1 MTGQFVLPFA
11 AAGPDDGSEFLVTQ
25 SNRAAIDRLF
35 DWTRLPFGAAVLIG
49 PAGSG
54 KTTIGRAF
62 VSGSGGCF
70 IDNADQESDETLF
83 HAWNRAQTLGSPV
96 LFAAPVPPAAWGIRL
111 PDLLSRLGASLV
123 VEIPPP
129 DEEMI
134 ALLLQKLIARAG
146 LALPDALAGYAALR
160 LERSYPAIVAL
171 ARKIDEMALAMQR
184 PIGQRLVRD
193 ALATLAGT
201 DGAETDGGSIDTG

>member
-11 AAGPDDGSEFLVTQ
+11 AAGPEGDSDFLVTE
-25 SNRAAIDRLF
+25 SNRASIERLF
-35 DWTRLPFGAAVLIG
+35 DWTRLPFGSAVLIG

-62 VSGSGGCF
+62 VTSSGGCF
-70 IDNADQESDETLF
+70 IDNADDESDETLF
-83 HAWNRAQTLGSPV
+83 HAWNRAQVQGAPV
-96 LFAAPVPPAAWGIRL
+96 LFAAKHPPSQWGVKL
-111 PDLLSRLGASLV
+111 PDLLSRLGASLL

-129 DEEMI
+129 DEEMT
-134 ALLLQKLIARAG
+134 ALLLQKLLARAG
-146 LALPDALAGYAALR
+146 LALPDALARYAALR
-160 LERSYPAIVAL
+160 VERSYPAIGTL

-193 ALATLAGT
+193 ALALLAGT
-201 DGAETDGGSIDTG
+201 DGGSTDTD

>member
-11 AAGPDDGSEFLVTQ
+11 AAGPDGDMEFLVTD

-49 PAGSG
+49 PEGSG

-62 VSGSGGCF
+62 VAGSGGCF
-70 IDNADQESDETLF
+70 IDNADGESDETLF

-96 LFAAPVPPAAWGIRL
+96 LFAAGRPPAVWGIQL
-111 PDLLSRLGASLV
+111 PDLLSRLGASLLI
-123 VEIPPP
+123 EIPPP
-129 DEEMI
+129 DEAM
-134 ALLLQKLIARAG
+134 AAFLLQKRLARAG
-146 LALPDALAGYAALR
+146 LALPDALASYAAVR
-160 LERSYPAIVAL
+160 TERSYPAIAAL

-201 DGAETDGGSIDTG
+201 DGGSPDTD

>member
-11 AAGPDDGSEFLVTQ
+11 AAGPDGDSDFIVTC

-35 DWTRLPFGAAVLIG
+35 DWTRLPFGAAVLVG
-49 PAGSG
+49 PQGSG

-62 VSGSGGCF
+62 VTGSGGCF
-70 IDNADQESDETLF
+70 IDNADGESDEALF
-83 HAWNRAQTLGSPV
+83 HAWNRAQIQGAPV
-96 LFAAPVPPAAWGIRL
+96 LFAADCPPRDWGIRL
-111 PDLLSRLGASLV
+111 PDLLSRLGASLL

-129 DEEMI
+129 DEEMT
-134 ALLLQKLIARAG
+134 ALLLQKLLARAG
-146 LALPDALAGYAALR
+146 LALPDALAAYAALR
-160 LERSYPAIVAL
+160 VERSYPAISLL

-193 ALATLAGT
+193 ALAKLAGT
-201 DGAETDGGSIDTG
+201 DGGSPDTE

>member
-11 AAGPDDGSEFLVTQ
+11 AAGPDGDNDFLVTD

-35 DWTRLPFGAAVLIG
+35 DWTRLPFGAAVLVG

-62 VSGSGGCF
+62 VTSSGGCF
-70 IDNADQESDETLF
+70 IDNADGESDETLF
-83 HAWNRAQTLGSPV
+83 HAWNRAQTQGAPV
-96 LFAAPVPPAAWGIRL
+96 LFAAALPPAQWGIKL
-111 PDLLSRLGASLV
+111 PDLLSRLGASLRV
-123 VEIPPP
+123 DIPPP
-129 DEEMI
+129 DEGMA
-134 ALLLQKLIARAG
+134 ALLLQKRLARAG
-146 LALPDALAGYAALR
+146 LALPDALARYAALR
-160 LERSYPAIVAL
+160 MERSYPAIAAL
-171 ARKIDEMALAMQR
+171 AHRIDEMALAMQR

-201 DGAETDGGSIDTG
+201 DGGSSDTD

>member
-11 AAGPDDGSEFLVTQ
+11 AAGPDDGSSEFLVTQ

-35 DWTRLPFGAAVLIG
+35 DWTRLPFGAAVLVG

-54 KTTIGRAF
+54 KTSIGRAF

-70 IDNADQESDETLF
+70 IDNADRESDETLF
-83 HAWNRAQTLGSPV
+83 HAWNRAQTLGAPV
-96 LFAAPVPPAAWGIRL
+96 LFAAAVPPGDWGIQL

-134 ALLLQKLIARAG
+134 ALLLQKLICRAG

-160 LERSYPAIVAL
+160 LERSYPAIVRL
-171 ARKIDEMALAMQR
+171 AREIDEMALAMHR

-193 ALATLAGT
+193 ALANLAG
-201 DGAETDGGSIDTG
+201 TDGGSIDTD

>member
-11 AAGPDDGSEFLVTQ
+11 AAGPDGDSEFLVTQ

-49 PAGSG
+49 PSGSG
-54 KTTIGRAF
+54 KTSIGRAF
-62 VSGSGGCF
+62 VTGSGGYF

-83 HAWNRAQTLGSPV
+83 HAWNRGQTLGAPV
-96 LFAAPVPPAAWGIRL
+96 LFAASTPPAAWGIRL

-123 VEIPPP
+123 IDIPPP

-146 LALPDALAGYAALR
+146 LALPDALAGYAAVR
-160 LERSYPAIVAL
+160 LERSYPAIGAL

-201 DGAETDGGSIDTG
+201 DGGSIETD

>member
-11 AAGPDDGSEFLVTQ
+11 AAGPDGDSDFLVTE
-25 SNRAAIDRLF
+25 SNRAAIERLF

-49 PAGSG
+49 PSGSG

-70 IDNADQESDETLF
+70 IDNADDESDETLF
-83 HAWNRAQTLGSPV
+83 HAWNRAQVQGAPV
-96 LFAAPVPPAAWGIRL
+96 LFAAERLPAEWGIRL
-111 PDLLSRLGASLV
+111 PDLLSRLGASLL

-129 DEEMI
+129 DEEMT
-134 ALLLQKLIARAG
+134 ALLLQKLLARAG
-146 LALPDALAGYAALR
+146 LALPDGLAGYAALR
-160 LERSYPAIVAL
+160 VERSYPAIGAL
-171 ARKIDEMALAMQR
+171 ARKIDEMALAMRR

-193 ALATLAGT
+193 ALAILAGT
-201 DGAETDGGSIDTG
+201 DGGSTDTD

>member
-11 AAGPDDGSEFLVTQ
+11 AAGPDGDSDFLVTE

-49 PAGSG
+49 PPGSG

-62 VSGSGGCF
+62 VAGSGGCF
-70 IDNADQESDETLF
+70 IDNADGESDETLF
-83 HAWNRAQTLGSPV
+83 HAWNRAQTQGAPV
-96 LFAAPVPPAAWGIRL
+96 LFAASRPPAQWGIRL
-111 PDLLSRLGASLV
+111 PDLLSRLGASLL

-129 DEEMI
+129 DEEMT
-134 ALLLQKLIARAG
+134 ALLLQKLLARAG
-146 LALPDALAGYAALR
+146 LALPDALAAYAALR
-160 LERSYPAIVAL
+160 VERSYPAIRRL
-171 ARKIDEMALAMQR
+171 AHMIDEMALAMQR

-193 ALATLAGT
+193 ALANLAGT
-201 DGAETDGGSIDTG
+201 DGGSSDTD

>member
-11 AAGPDDGSEFLVTQ
+11 AAGPGGDSAFLVTG

-70 IDNADQESDETLF
+70 IDNADGESDETLF
-83 HAWNRAQTLGSPV
+83 HAWNRAQTLGAPV
-96 LFAAPVPPAAWGIRL
+96 LFAAATPPAAWGIKL
-111 PDLLSRLGASLV
+111 PDLLSRLGASLA

-134 ALLLQKLIARAG
+134 ALLLQKLLEQAG
-146 LALPDALAGYAALR
+146 LALPDALASYAAVR
-160 LERSYPAIVAL
+160 LERSYRAIATL
-171 ARKIDEMALAMQR
+171 ARQIDEMALALQR

-193 ALATLAGT
+193 ALAILAGT
-201 DGAETDGGSIDTG
+201 DGGSSDTD

>member
-1 MTGQFVLPFA
+1 MTMTGQFALPFA
-11 AAGPDDGSEFLVTQ
+11 AAGPDGGSEFLVTQ

-49 PAGSG
+49 PSGSG

-70 IDNADQESDETLF
+70 IDNADEESDETLF
-83 HAWNRAQTLGSPV
+83 HAWNRAQTLGAPV
-96 LFAAPVPPAAWGIRL
+96 LFAASRPPAAWGIKL

-123 VEIPPP
+123 IDIPPP

-146 LALPDALAGYAALR
+146 LALPDALAGYAAVR

-171 ARKIDEMALAMQR
+171 ARTIDEMALAMQR

-193 ALATLAGT
+193 ALVTLAGT
-201 DGAETDGGSIDTG
+201 DGGSIETD

>member
-11 AAGPDDGSEFLVTQ
+11 AAGPEGDSDFLVTE
-25 SNRAAIDRLF
+25 SNRAVIERLF

-62 VSGSGGCF
+62 VTGSGGCL
-70 IDNADQESDETLF
+70 IDNADGESDETLF
-83 HAWNRAQTLGSPV
+83 HAWNRAQVQGSPV
-96 LFAAPVPPAAWGIRL
+96 LFAAERPPAEWGIRL
-111 PDLLSRLGASLV
+111 PDLLSRLGASLL

-129 DEEMI
+129 DEEMT
-134 ALLLQKLIARAG
+134 ALLLQKRLARAG
-146 LALPDALAGYAALR
+146 LALSDALAGYAALR
-160 LERSYPAIVAL
+160 VERSYPAIGAL

-193 ALATLAGT
+193 ALALLAGT
-201 DGAETDGGSIDTG
+201 DGGSTDTD

>member
-11 AAGPDDGSEFLVTQ
+11 AAGPEGDSDFLVTD
-25 SNRAAIDRLF
+25 SNRAAIERLF

-62 VSGSGGCF
+62 VTGSGGCF
-70 IDNADQESDETLF
+70 IDNADEESDETLF
-83 HAWNRAQTLGSPV
+83 HAWNRAQVQGSPV
-96 LFAAPVPPAAWGIRL
+96 LFAADRPPAEWGIRL
-111 PDLLSRLGASLV
+111 PDLLSRLGASLL

-129 DEEMI
+129 DEEMS
-134 ALLLQKLIARAG
+134 ALLLQKLLARAG
-146 LALPDALAGYAALR
+146 LALPDAMAGYAALR
-160 LERSYPAIVAL
+160 VERSYPAIGAL

-193 ALATLAGT
+193 ALAILAGT
-201 DGAETDGGSIDTG
+201 DGGSTDTD

>member
-11 AAGPDDGSEFLVTQ
+11 AAGPDGDSDFLVTE

-49 PAGSG
+49 PPGSG

-62 VSGSGGCF
+62 VTGSGGCF
-70 IDNADQESDETLF
+70 IDNADGESDETLF
-83 HAWNRAQTLGSPV
+83 HAWNRAQTQGAPV
-96 LFAAPVPPAAWGIRL
+96 LFAASLPPAQWGIRL
-111 PDLLSRLGASLV
+111 PDLLSRLGASLL

-129 DEEMI
+129 DEEMT
-134 ALLLQKLIARAG
+134 ALLLQKLLARAG
-146 LALPDALAGYAALR
+146 LALPDALAAYAALR
-160 LERSYPAIVAL
+160 VERSYPAICRL
-171 ARKIDEMALAMQR
+171 AHMIDEMALALQR

-193 ALATLAGT
+193 ALANLAGT
-201 DGAETDGGSIDTG
+201 DGGSSDTD